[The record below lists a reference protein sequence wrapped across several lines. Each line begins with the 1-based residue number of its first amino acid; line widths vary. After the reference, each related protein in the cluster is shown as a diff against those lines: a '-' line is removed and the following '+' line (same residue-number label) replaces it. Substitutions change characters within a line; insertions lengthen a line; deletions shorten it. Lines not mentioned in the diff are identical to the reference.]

1 MSACIADNHKWGTRA
16 SQRFSALIE
25 LKFVLSFGLDDHGLC
40 DRDAF
45 NFACRFENN
54 SQAIASAMRSRTVQ
68 SEVCLSS
75 RLDHPMERIWV
86 RENERH
92 FEPAIPELS
101 GLRQLVR
108 IRLDFTQQG
117 QGGA

>member
-1 MSACIADNHKWGTRA
+1 MSACIAHNHKWGTRA
-16 SQRFSALIE
+16 GQSFSAL
-25 LKFVLSFGLDDHGLC
+25 LALDFALSVGLDDHGLC

-54 SQAIASAMRSRTVQ
+54 SQAIASAMRPRTVQ
-68 SEVCLSS
+68 RELCLYS
-75 RLDHPMERIWV
+75 RLDHPMKRFWV
-86 RENERH
+86 RESERH

-108 IRLDFTQQG
+108 IRLDFT
-117 QGGA
+117 